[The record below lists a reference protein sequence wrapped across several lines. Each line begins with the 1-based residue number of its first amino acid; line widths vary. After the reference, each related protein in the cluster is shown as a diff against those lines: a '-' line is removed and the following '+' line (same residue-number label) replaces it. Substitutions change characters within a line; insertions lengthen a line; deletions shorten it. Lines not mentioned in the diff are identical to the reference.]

1 MTIAAEDTRVKYTC
15 NGILTDFDFTFK
27 IFSEDDIAVIVT
39 DSDGDETLLAL
50 TTDFTVEGVNG
61 DFTNGGT
68 VSTVKDIDGTMTAY
82 AWSADYEI
90 TIMLA
95 IDLEQETDLIYAGG
109 YSSRSVETMSD
120 RLTKICQQLAEKLG
134 RALKFK
140 KTSDEV
146 DVEFPDL
153 IPNKFIRVNSDG
165 DGLEMGGTTAE
176 VDEDKISNIAY
187 GVSWDGITD
196 VAPSKNAVYDQM
208 EVVMDGLVSDDPY
221 DATTWNGET
230 DTAPSKNAVRDKIET
245 IVGASISDVAYDAT
259 TWDDVTDVAPS
270 KNAVR
275 DKIETMGGS
284 AGGNLGSVASKTIA
298 SNAITLAST
307 EHIVALTGEGNVA
320 DDLTAITKTGG
331 GDLDAGH
338 LVVLKGKAGLAYDI
352 TINDNDDLR
361 IQTVFTIN
369 SEYDSITLVCV
380 GSGVFIEIARSS
392 NA

>member
-230 DTAPSKNAVRDKIET
+230 DTAPSKNAVRDKIEA
-245 IVGASISDVAYDAT
+245 I
-259 TWDDVTDVAPS
+259 
-270 KNAVR
+270 
-275 DKIETMGGS
+275 GS
-284 AGGNLGSVASKTIA
+284 GVSLGDEVSKTIA
-298 SNAITLAST
+298 SGEIELAST
-307 EHIVALTGEGNVA
+307 EHIIALTGQGDTQDE
-320 DDLTAITKTGG
+320 LTAITKTGG
-331 GDLDAGH
+331 GFLDSGG
-338 LVVLKGKAGLAYDI
+338 LVVLKGKAGLVYTI
-352 TINDNDDLR
+352 TAENGTYLHLQADFVLNG
-361 IQTVFTIN
+361 
-369 SEYDSITLVCV
+369 EYDTLILIGV
-380 GSGVFIEIARSS
+380 GSGHFLEISRAN